1 MDVLRRPW
9 ILLVL
14 ALALTGCGS
23 ATPPLS
29 VSALFGEYAR
39 STNVKGDK
47 FRGETSEDRLAQFAS
62 EGTPDQVL
70 EAMMAAQPCGRG
82 CLPDSSV
89 GDAVTS
95 YAGFGG
101 KSFERDIL
109 VKRHDGRLELM
120 TLYIA
125 RTAGGKTTALIDPG
139 GRRYTGGL
147 NDFRENNELLG
158 SDDWILTHDDI
169 TATSGQGRVVV
180 VSGSTRSP
188 WNPGLIALLGLG
200 GVALI
205 IGVTYLSRA
214 SRAGSPFDQEDPGP
228 SPDGQ

>member
-1 MDVLRRPW
+1 MDVRRRPW
-9 ILLVL
+9 ILLAL

-23 ATPPLS
+23 ATPPPS

-39 STNVKGDK
+39 STAVKGDK

-70 EAMMAAQPCGRG
+70 EAMMAARPCDHD
-82 CLPDSSV
+82 CLPDSPV
-89 GDAVTS
+89 KDTVTS
-95 YAGFGG
+95 FASAGGE
-101 KSFERDIL
+101 SFKRDIL

-125 RTAGGKTTALIDPG
+125 HTAGGKNAALIDPG
-139 GRRYTGGL
+139 GRHYTGGL

-158 SDDWILTHDDI
+158 SEDWILTHDDI
-169 TATSGQGRVVV
+169 TGTSGKGKVVV

-188 WNPGLIALLGLG
+188 WSPGLIALLGLG

-214 SRAGSPFDQEDPGP
+214 SRDDSPFDQDNPGP
-228 SPDGQ
+228 APDSQ